1 MGDLIFAGKEFA
13 LRYDIGSSSWK
24 IISAVNID
32 KKTAF
37 SLGREGD
44 LSSTNAD
51 SSWVVLFE
59 TDGEKY
65 TVTYRNLRY
74 VFESSQEIR
83 FFFDTSDKIYDAT
96 TGEIIKDTIKVLGIN
111 KEPNSS
117 SPLATD
123 FQWQIVDDY
132 KASDGYVDTRKVSV
146 SFYDTD
152 EDGIVDD
159 PDLFLKI
166 VDPLTNP
173 KSKIIFQQ
181 RQVGLDGVIDY
192 YYFSNTDDTIKVY
205 QTQDEVTTDLAN
217 LIVGQLVYVINEN
230 LVKRYNGSTVPFTID
245 SNYKG
250 FFGRSDLKFHYIH
263 AADSDVRLDPS
274 TSNIIDIYLLTRM
287 YDTEIRNWI
296 GGTVDKQP
304 LPLSSDSLFV
314 NFGNKLNSIKSI
326 SDEVI
331 YHPVKYK
338 VLFGNRS
345 DQSLRATFKIVKNSN
360 IVVSD
365 NDIKVSVIEAINEF
379 FAIEN
384 WEFGDTFYFAE
395 LSAYIMKKTSPNIS
409 NIILVP
415 KSTSLAFGSLLE
427 IKSNSDEIF
436 ISSATVDDI
445 EIISELTA
453 ARLQTQGIVL
463 TRTSTT
469 SSSISSS

>member
-1 MGDLIFAGKEFA
+1 
-13 LRYDIGSSSWK
+13 
-24 IISAVNID
+24 
-32 KKTAF
+32 
-37 SLGREGD
+37 
-44 LSSTNAD
+44 
-51 SSWVVLFE
+51 
-59 TDGEKY
+59 
-65 TVTYRNLRY
+65 
-74 VFESSQEIR
+74 
-83 FFFDTSDKIYDAT
+83 
-96 TGEIIKDTIKVLGIN
+96 
-111 KEPNSS
+111 
-117 SPLATD
+117 
-123 FQWQIVDDY
+123 
-132 KASDGYVDTRKVSV
+132 
-146 SFYDTD
+146 
-152 EDGIVDD
+152 
-159 PDLFLKI
+159 
-166 VDPLTNP
+166 
-173 KSKIIFQQ
+173 
-181 RQVGLDGVIDY
+181 
-192 YYFSNTDDTIKVY
+192 
-205 QTQDEVTTDLAN
+205 
-217 LIVGQLVYVINEN
+217 
-230 LVKRYNGSTVPFTID
+230 
-245 SNYKG
+245 
-250 FFGRSDLKFHYIH
+250 
-263 AADSDVRLDPS
+263 
-274 TSNIIDIYLLTRM
+274 M